1 MICYVFNLPNSNA
14 LNDPSCINTKKIPT
28 DCIQVERL
36 PTSISFN
43 SNKNLIYVTNTNSST
58 ISVIDANTNRVIDTI
73 LVEKSPQSV
82 KYIADTNSIYVANFL
97 SSTISVIDANTNR
110 INKSIN
116 LKSGD
121 GPVAI
126 EFDPYNKKI
135 YVANYNSSTIS
146 VIDANTNRINKSI
159 NLPNTDEGPVA
170 LLYNPFNKGLYIL
183 NKGTSTL
190 DIINTGSNQIISD
203 YPVGN
208 KPLAMTFDIKKNI
221 IYILGKDNIYPI
233 YGTDLVHKILP
244 NTSKA
249 FSDPVDIDINP
260 FSQKLYVTDA
270 NKSTYIIN
278 LTNNFGIKTIS
289 MKYAPE
295 DILVNNKTNTI
306 YESLPEAG
314 FVAAMA
320 DIPPTTPVHVTVA
333 YLMSISFIV
342 SLILFSFYIFKKRD
356 KSHLVSNK
364 TKFPKINL
372 NILSSLSNKSI
383 ALLSLI
389 IMPSIFVALDEIQ
402 LQILQPIIV
411 GNDIYLPKMP
421 LEVLFFNN
429 FLSVIYSS
437 VIILIIVVYPPYPF
451 FKSLYEYYENIG
463 FKECVKENELIKK
476 TLWISIPIL
485 ILVTIYPYV
494 NIILEKYF
502 AISILKIEQ
511 NPVYIIVEVM
521 SLFIVLSGVSK
532 ITITTFFRKEFFL
545 CLSKGYFECIKID
558 DTKTLSNQSEDIKN
572 LVKGLEA
579 YNEYMIKIFNRKI
592 NDIDRIIKIIMIS
605 NEYDEKVKEISLK
618 FQETTNVNALEPLK
632 AILKYSISKS
642 KSEDQQEP
650 ELFLVNKTIREKFSG
665 TAVFLTTM
673 LIPLTIAIIELF
685 QKVK

>member
-97 SSTISVIDANTNR
+97 
-110 INKSIN
+110 
-116 LKSGD
+116 
-121 GPVAI
+121 
-126 EFDPYNKKI
+126 
-135 YVANYNSSTIS
+135 SSTIS

-289 MKYAPE
+289 MKYAP
-295 DILVNNKTNTI
+295 
-306 YESLPEAG
+306 
-314 FVAAMA
+314 
-320 DIPPTTPVHVTVA
+320 
-333 YLMSISFIV
+333 
-342 SLILFSFYIFKKRD
+342 
-356 KSHLVSNK
+356 
-364 TKFPKINL
+364 
-372 NILSSLSNKSI
+372 
-383 ALLSLI
+383 
-389 IMPSIFVALDEIQ
+389 
-402 LQILQPIIV
+402 
-411 GNDIYLPKMP
+411 
-421 LEVLFFNN
+421 
-429 FLSVIYSS
+429 
-437 VIILIIVVYPPYPF
+437 
-451 FKSLYEYYENIG
+451 
-463 FKECVKENELIKK
+463 
-476 TLWISIPIL
+476 
-485 ILVTIYPYV
+485 
-494 NIILEKYF
+494 
-502 AISILKIEQ
+502 
-511 NPVYIIVEVM
+511 
-521 SLFIVLSGVSK
+521 
-532 ITITTFFRKEFFL
+532 
-545 CLSKGYFECIKID
+545 
-558 DTKTLSNQSEDIKN
+558 
-572 LVKGLEA
+572 
-579 YNEYMIKIFNRKI
+579 
-592 NDIDRIIKIIMIS
+592 
-605 NEYDEKVKEISLK
+605 
-618 FQETTNVNALEPLK
+618 
-632 AILKYSISKS
+632 
-642 KSEDQQEP
+642 
-650 ELFLVNKTIREKFSG
+650 
-665 TAVFLTTM
+665 
-673 LIPLTIAIIELF
+673 
-685 QKVK
+685 